1 MSVSSTFFSLYDK
14 TANPVFAGHQV
25 TRGAFDVTE
34 HEQNAT
40 LVMLSVNK
48 AGAEFVSFNHDLVK
62 GMKDMTE
69 TRSSYLHDSDCD
81 GIAFVSHNDVEGIV
95 VAELKSRFST
105 KHICKAY
112 SQIVFSF
119 LKLHAMLSLCNG
131 YAIGGL
137 TIHFVVSC
145 KCFQDELQE
154 ESVMNRISKVEMADP
169 DSFEGKLLRKLLSKH
184 RMTIKIGEIA
194 SIYGLAINP
203 VVADKEI
210 TLALQ
215 LTNAYADNSAVYVM

>member
-1 MSVSSTFFSLYDK
+1 MSVESAFLSLYDK
-14 TANPVFAGHQV
+14 TSNPAFAGHTV
-25 TRGAFDVTE
+25 TQGTFNVTE

-40 LVMLSVNK
+40 LTMLRVYK

-81 GIAFVSHNDVEGIV
+81 GIAFVSHNNVEGIV

-112 SQIVFSF
+112 SQIMFSF
-119 LKLHAMLSLCNG
+119 LKLHAMLSLCKG
-131 YAIGGL
+131 YAIDGL

-145 KCFQDELQE
+145 KCFQDESQE
-154 ESVMNRISKVEMADP
+154 DGVMNFISKAEMTNP
-169 DSFEGKLLRKLLSKH
+169 DSFEGKLLRKLISKH
-184 RMTIKIGEIA
+184 RMTIKIGDIA
-194 SIYGLAINP
+194 SMYGLAINP
-203 VVADKEI
+203 AVADKDI

>member
-1 MSVSSTFFSLYDK
+1 MSVSSEFLGLYDK
-14 TANPVFAGHQV
+14 TANPAFAGHTV
-25 TRGAFDVTE
+25 TLGAFDVTE

-40 LVMLSVNK
+40 LTLLSVNK

-81 GIAFVSHNDVEGIV
+81 GIAFVSHNNVEGIV

-131 YAIGGL
+131 YAIDSL

-145 KCFQDELQE
+145 KCFQDKLQE
-154 ESVMNRISKVEMADP
+154 ESVMNLISKAEMANP
-169 DSFEGKLLRKLLSKH
+169 DSFEGKLLRKLISTH

-194 SIYGLAINP
+194 SMYGLAINP
-203 VVADKEI
+203 VVADKDI
-210 TLALQ
+210 ILALQ
-215 LTNAYADNSAVYVM
+215 LTNAYTDNSAVYVM